1 MNLRFTHSDL
11 RSASLFLYSYGEF
24 ALELERII
32 FTLHGESAHHERF
45 FAGGSSTV
53 RGYDEREFGPGDFL
67 LLANMELR
75 YPLFWKLAGVCFL
88 DMGNVWDSIDDVT
101 KSDFDLFVASEEYGE
116 RRAGDVK
123 YSVGVGLGI
132 QTPVGPARVD
142 YGLRLKR
149 GMDAEGNKESV
160 GRIHLTVGHAF

>member
-1 MNLRFTHSDL
+1 VL
-11 RSASLFLYSYGEF
+11 
-24 ALELERII
+24 ALSTRAGYANA
-32 FTLHGESAHHERF
+32 FGESRNDGVPEYERF

-53 RGYDEREFGPGDFL
+53 RGYDEKEFGPGDFL

-75 YPLFWKLAGVCFL
+75 YPLFWKLAGVCFF
-88 DMGNVWDSIDDVT
+88 DMGNVWESIDDVT

-116 RRAGDVK
+116 RRTGDVK
-123 YSVGVGLGI
+123 YSAGVGLGI